1 MPRKSTKTASQATET
16 LSVMVDTSATPS
28 SAQIVDKRTT
38 KGKPEQI
45 PAKEKKV
52 GRPTLYTKE
61 LGDIICSRIAEGE
74 SLREIIKTQGMPDR
88 TVVYDWL
95 LRDPEFANHY
105 TRAREDQADTL
116 ADEII
121 AIADEQPE
129 IIAVIDKK
137 TGALIEHKLDHA
149 FLQWQKNR
157 MDARKWTAMKL
168 KPKKY
173 GDRLVHAGDSEN
185 PLEIQNDAMTI
196 LAAAVKNLELKRQTA
211 NEE

>member
-1 MPRKSTKTASQATET
+1 MPRKSTKSAPEGENSTQEG
-16 LSVMVDTSATPS
+16 VDTPS
-28 SAQIVDKRTT
+28 MPSIAQILDEAAS
-38 KGKPEQI
+38 KGKPEGLA
-45 PAKEKKV
+45 AKGKKM
-52 GRPTLYTKE
+52 GRPTIFSQQLADT
-61 LGDIICSRIAEGE
+61 ICSRIAEGE
-74 SLREIIKTQGMPDR
+74 SLREICKDDDMPER
-88 TVVYDWL
+88 VTIYRWL
-95 LRDPEFANHY
+95 AADPDFCNHY

-129 IIAVIDKK
+129 VIAVLNKN
-137 TGALIEHKLDHA
+137 GELIEHKLDGA

-173 GDRLVHAGDSEN
+173 GDRQILAGDSEA
-185 PLEIQNDAMTI
+185 PLEVQNDAMTI

-211 NEE
+211 NE

>member
-1 MPRKSTKTASQATET
+1 MPSIAQILDKTAS
-16 LSVMVDTSATPS
+16 
-28 SAQIVDKRTT
+28 
-38 KGKPEQI
+38 KGKPELL
-45 PAKEKKV
+45 PAKEKKM
-52 GRPTLYTKE
+52 GRPSSFTQDMADT
-61 LGDIICSRIAEGE
+61 ICTRIAEGE
-74 SLREIIKTQGMPDR
+74 SLRKICGDDWMPER
-88 TVVYDWL
+88 VTIYRWL
-95 LRDPEFANHY
+95 AADPDFCNQY

-129 IIAVIDKK
+129 VIAVLNKH
-137 TGALIEHKLDHA
+137 GELIEHKLDNA

-173 GDRLVHAGDSEN
+173 GDRQILAGDSEA
-185 PLEIQNDAMTI
+185 PLEVQNDAMTI
-196 LAAAVKNLELKRQTA
+196 LAAAVKNLELKRQTV

>member
-1 MPRKSTKTASQATET
+1 MPRKSTKSAPQGENSAQEG
-16 LSVMVDTSATPS
+16 VDTPS
-28 SAQIVDKRTT
+28 MPSIAQILDEAAS
-38 KGKPEQI
+38 KGKPEGLA
-45 PAKEKKV
+45 AKEKKM
-52 GRPTLYTKE
+52 GRPSSFTQDMADT
-61 LGDIICSRIAEGE
+61 ICTRIAEGE
-74 SLREIIKTQGMPDR
+74 SLRKICGDDWMPER
-88 TVVYDWL
+88 VTIYRWL
-95 LRDPEFANHY
+95 AADPDFCNQY

-129 IIAVIDKK
+129 VIAVLNKH
-137 TGALIEHKLDHA
+137 GELIEHKLDNA

-173 GDRLVHAGDSEN
+173 GDRQILAGDSEA
-185 PLEIQNDAMTI
+185 PLEVQNDAMTI

-211 NEE
+211 NE